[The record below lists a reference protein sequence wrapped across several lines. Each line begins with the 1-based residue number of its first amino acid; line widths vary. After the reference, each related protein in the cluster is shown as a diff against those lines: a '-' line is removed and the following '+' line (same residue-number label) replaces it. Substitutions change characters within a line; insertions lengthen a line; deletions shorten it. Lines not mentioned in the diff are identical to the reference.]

1 MRAELYTLQQ
11 QYADTFFKIPKFQR
25 SYAWEKDEWDD
36 FWRTIGERALE
47 IDTTDNRHSPVFMGA
62 IVLQEIQ
69 SETIGSKEFKNC
81 YIIDGQQRFVTI
93 SVFMAVVRDFYFGP
107 GTTLFNTW
115 SIDFLKVNVDRVGHE
130 TRIRLTLQERDH
142 EIYESII
149 KEKTKQEWKEVIG
162 GSHSLNKLYKYFWS
176 KLSQPRIAA
185 LDDITAEEEIEESSE
200 LDEIVEEISNI
211 EPMNLDYLERGTDRA
226 WSSLG
231 LFNPETLTNIVDQ
244 HMKFAVIEIQQED
257 NEIAFEVFET
267 LNAQG
272 QPLAEVDKFRNGF
285 FMLDPENS
293 DTNFQTYWQ
302 PMETRVGDNELL
314 STFFNEETTR
324 RFGLTPKEKTY
335 QRLMTSIKAKASAQG
350 LRVDR
355 NAQRDVVVNEFKDLR
370 EALDAFLIVN
380 KGVDA
385 LASQANEGTEYSLH
399 LDYLKKIVSGP
410 ATPIL
415 MDVIKWTK
423 PKRTDREIVVA
434 VNEILASIEG
444 LLTRRLLGGIKPQ
457 QLRSLLSG
465 VPKKINEEI
474 RHIDPS
480 KSCTVENLN
489 HYNRLLKNMMISWGP
504 ERFPTDAA
512 LLANPL
518 RDVYQTTG
526 RKLALFSVLWELE
539 RSINQERA
547 IQKIPSNF
555 AKTQGAWSIEHVL
568 PQGTKLNNQDTL
580 SMNAKWKGNWET
592 WEVPEPEISFM
603 KSVHSIGNLT
613 ILVNT
618 TNSQLGNK
626 VFTEKKGIYDEQTRV
641 YLTDDIKEEEVWTP
655 IEIENRAKK
664 LLNKAIQRWPYPVSQ
679 DI

>member
-11 QYADTFFKIPKFQR
+11 QYSDTFFKIPKFQR
-25 SYAWEKDEWDD
+25 SYAWEREEWDD

-47 IDTTDNRHSPVFMGA
+47 IDTTSNRHSPLFMGA

-93 SVFMAVVRDFYFGP
+93 SVFMAVVRDLYFGP
-107 GTTLFNTW
+107 GTTNFDTW
-115 SIDFLKVNVDRVGHE
+115 SRDFLKVNIDRFGHA

-142 EIYESII
+142 EVYENLI

-162 GSHSLNKLYKYFWS
+162 GSHALNKLYKFFWS
-176 KLSQPRIAA
+176 KLSQPRTAA
-185 LDDITAEEEIEESSE
+185 LDDITAEEEVEELSE
-200 LDEIVEEISNI
+200 LDEILGETVGVEPI
-211 EPMNLDYLERGTDRA
+211 NLDWLEHGSDRA

-231 LFNPETLTNIVDQ
+231 LFNPETLTNIIDQ

-293 DTNFQTYWQ
+293 DANFQTYWQ
-302 PMETRVGDNELL
+302 PMENRVGDNELL

-335 QRLMTSIKAKASAQG
+335 QRLMTSIKARASAQG

-355 NAQRDVVVNEFKDLR
+355 HAQRDVVVNEFKDLR

-380 KGVDA
+380 KGSDA

-423 PKRTDREIVVA
+423 PKRTEREIVVA
-434 VNEILASIEG
+434 VNEILTSVES

-474 RHIDPS
+474 RQIDSS
-480 KSCTVENLN
+480 KSCTVANLN
-489 HYNRLLKNMMISWGP
+489 HYNRLLNNMMISWGP

-526 RKLALFSVLWELE
+526 RKLALFSVLWQLE
-539 RSINQERA
+539 RSINPERA

-568 PQGTKLNNQDTL
+568 PQGTRLNNQDTL
-580 SMNAKWKGNWET
+580 SMNAKWKADWVT
-592 WEVPEPEISFM
+592 WRVPEPEISFM
-603 KSVHSIGNLT
+603 KSAHSIGNLT

-618 TNSQLGNK
+618 TNSHLGNK
-626 VFTEKKGIYDEQTRV
+626 VFSEKKEIYNNETRV
-641 YLTDDIKEEEVWTP
+641 YLTDDIKEEGVWTP
-655 IEIENRAKK
+655 LQIENRAKK
-664 LLNKAIQRWPYPVSQ
+664 LIQQVIQRWPYPVTQES
-679 DI
+679 

>member
-1 MRAELYTLQQ
+1 MRAQLYTLQQ

-25 SYAWEKDEWDD
+25 SYAWKRKEWDD

-47 IDTTDNRHSPVFMGA
+47 LDTTNNRHSPVFMGA
-62 IVLQEIQ
+62 VVLQEIQ
-69 SETIGSKEFKNC
+69 SETIGSKDFKNC

-93 SVFMAVVRDFYFGP
+93 SVFMAVIRDFYFGP

-115 SIDFLKVNVDRVGHE
+115 SVDFLRVNIDRVGHE

-142 EIYESII
+142 EVYESII
-149 KEKTKQEWKEVIG
+149 KEKTKQEWKEVLG
-162 GSHSLNKLYKYFWS
+162 GSHSLNQLYKFFWS
-176 KLSQPRIAA
+176 KLSQPQISV
-185 LDDITAEEEIEESSE
+185 LDDLTANEEVGESSD
-200 LDEIVEEISNI
+200 LDDIVEEISI
-211 EPMNLDYLERGTDRA
+211 FEQLNLDYLERGTDRA

-267 LNAQG
+267 LNAKG

-285 FMLDPENS
+285 
-293 DTNFQTYWQ
+293 
-302 PMETRVGDNELL
+302 
-314 STFFNEETTR
+314 TFFNEETTR
-324 RFGLTPKEKTY
+324 RFGLTPKDKTY
-335 QRLMTSIKAKASAQG
+335 QRLMTSIKGKASAQG
-350 LRVDR
+350 LRVDK
-355 NAQRDVVVNEFKDLR
+355 NAQREVVVNEFKDLR
-370 EALDAFLIVN
+370 ESLDAFLIVS
-380 KGVDA
+380 KGIDT

-423 PKRTDREIVVA
+423 LKRTDREIVVA
-434 VNEILASIEG
+434 VNEILVSIEG

-465 VPKKINEEI
+465 VPKKINDEF
-474 RHIDPS
+474 RQIDPS
-480 KSCTVENLN
+480 KQCTVENLN
-489 HYNRLLKNMMISWGP
+489 HYNRLLKNIMISWGP

-539 RSINQERA
+539 RSINPERA

-568 PQGTKLNNQDTL
+568 PQGTKLDNEDTL
-580 SMNAKWKGNWET
+580 SMNAKWKADWVT
-592 WEVPEPEISFM
+592 WRVPEPEISFI

-626 VFTEKKGIYDEQTRV
+626 VFAEKKAIYDEETRV
-641 YLTDDIKEEEVWTP
+641 FLTDDIKVEEIWTP
-655 IEIENRAKK
+655 VQIENRAKK
-664 LLNKAIQRWPYPVSQ
+664 LLQQVIQRWPYPVTQES
-679 DI
+679 

>member
-1 MRAELYTLQQ
+1 MRAELYTLNQ
-11 QYADTFFKIPKFQR
+11 QYSDTFFKIPKFQR
-25 SYAWEKDEWDD
+25 SYAWEKEEWED
-36 FWRTIGERALE
+36 FWRTIAERALE
-47 IDTTDNRHSPVFMGA
+47 ISTTDNRHSPVFMGA
-62 IVLQEIQ
+62 IVLQEIA

-93 SVFMAVVRDFYFGP
+93 SVFMSVLRDFYFGP
-107 GTTLFNTW
+107 GTTTFNTW
-115 SIDFLKVNVDRVGHE
+115 TADFLKVNIDRFGHN

-142 EIYESII
+142 EVYESII
-149 KEKTKQEWKEVIG
+149 KEKTKQEWKEVLS
-162 GSHSLNKLYKYFWS
+162 GSHSLNKLYKFFWN
-176 KLSQPRIAA
+176 KLSQNQISV
-185 LDDITAEEEIEESSE
+185 LDDMTIGQEEEVTE
-200 LDEIVEEISNI
+200 LDEVVQEPSRDEIDI
-211 EPMNLDYLERGTDRA
+211 LDYLERGTDRA
-226 WSSLG
+226 WSSLS

-293 DTNFQTYWQ
+293 DANFQTYWL
-302 PMETRVGDNELL
+302 PMETRVGDNDLL

-324 RFGLTPKEKTY
+324 RFGLTAKEKTY
-335 QRLMTSIKAKASAQG
+335 QRLMTSIKSKATVQG
-350 LRVDR
+350 VRIDK
-355 NAQRDVVVNEFKDLR
+355 NAQRELVVNEFKDLK
-370 EALDAFLIVN
+370 EALDAFMIVN
-380 KGVDA
+380 KGADP
-385 LASQANEGTEYSLH
+385 LAAQTNEGTEYALH

-410 ATPIL
+410 ATPLL
-415 MDVIKWTK
+415 MDILKWSK

-434 VNEILASIEG
+434 VNQILSSIEN

-465 VPKKINEEI
+465 VPKKLNEEI
-474 RHIDPS
+474 RQIDPGFN
-480 KSCTVENLN
+480 CTVENLN
-489 HYNRLLKNMMISWGP
+489 HYNRLLKNTMISWGP

-512 LLANPL
+512 LLSNPL

-539 RSINQERA
+539 RGLNSERA

-555 AKTQGAWSIEHVL
+555 AKTLNAWSIEHVL

-580 SMNAKWKGNWET
+580 VMNQNWKRDWVSWG
-592 WEVPEPEISFM
+592 VREPEIAFL
-603 KSVHSIGNLT
+603 KSVHSLGNLS

-626 VFTEKKGIYDEQTRV
+626 VFSEKLEIYNAQTRV
-641 YLTDDIKEEEVWTP
+641 SLTDDIKSKDVWTP
-655 IEIENRAKK
+655 LEIEERAKT
-664 LLNKAIQRWPYPVSQ
+664 LLNLAISRWPYPTFE
-679 DI
+679 

>member
-626 VFTEKKGIYDEQTRV
+626 VFTEKKEIYDEQTRV

-664 LLNKAIQRWPYPVSQ
+664 LLNKAIQRWPYPVS
-679 DI
+679 

>member
-200 LDEIVEEISNI
+200 LDEIMEEISNV

-489 HYNRLLKNMMISWGP
+489 HYNRLLKNMMITWGP

-592 WEVPEPEISFM
+592 WKVPEPEISFM